1 VIDMPQRVPTDPKL
15 LEAAARLADL
25 ELSPE
30 RIAQLV
36 PAMDGFYAL
45 LDALHRGELGE
56 TPPAIA
62 FRAKW
67 TER

>member
-1 VIDMPQRVPTDPKL
+1 MSSRTPVDPAL
-15 LEAAARLADL
+15 LQAAARLSDL
-25 ELSPE
+25 PLDAE

-45 LDALHRGELGE
+45 LDPLHRDELGE

-67 TER
+67 EGR

>member
-1 VIDMPQRVPTDPKL
+1 MSSRTPTDQAL
-15 LEAAARLADL
+15 IAAAARLA
-25 ELSPE
+25 ELPLSSD

-45 LDALHRGELGE
+45 LDALKQGDLGE
-56 TPPAIA
+56 TPPAFA

-67 TER
+67 EG